1 MALPLSGLI
10 TLAMVAAEFGGS
22 PPYSLSQF
30 YRGGGRVTANNTN
43 VPASGPISLSN
54 FYGAIKVVPGS
65 AAYTSP
71 GTYTFIVPP
80 YTTLT
85 ADVRGAGGGGAG
97 SRYTGYWI
105 YYGGN
110 GSYSYFN
117 APTGNVLGNGGNGGS
132 GTNWSP
138 PVGGVQGA
146 HGTASGGDSN
156 ITGGGSPGG
165 QGSIITI
172 GGGSL
177 YGGPGGYG
185 GRAVRTW
192 ALGQLTPGT
201 AITVVVGTGGA
212 ASECEPVAIAQYNT
226 AGANGGVYV
235 SWS

>member
-1 MALPLSGLI
+1 MALPASGLI
-10 TLAMVAAEFGGS
+10 TLAMIAAEFGGAQ
-22 PPYSLSQF
+22 PYSLSQF

-43 VPASGPISLSN
+43 VPASGKISLSD
-54 FYGAIKVVPGS
+54 FYGAIKIVPGS
-65 AAYTSP
+65 VAYTSP

-80 YTTLT
+80 YTSLT

-97 SRYTGYWI
+97 NRYTGYWI

-110 GSYSYFN
+110 GSASSF
-117 APTGNVLGNGGNGGS
+117 GGSVVGNGGS
-132 GTNWSP
+132 GGSGSNWSP

-146 HGTASGGDSN
+146 HGTAGGGDSN
-156 ITGGGSPGG
+156 TTGGGSPGG
-165 QGSIITI
+165 QGSIITLA
-172 GGGSL
+172 GSL

-212 ASECEPVAIAQYNT
+212 ASECEPVGIVQYPT
-226 AGANGGVYV
+226 AGANGAVYV

>member
-1 MALPLSGLI
+1 MALPASGLI
-10 TLAMVAAEFGGS
+10 TLAMIAAEFGGAA
-22 PPYSLSQF
+22 PYSLSQY
-30 YRGGGRVTANNTN
+30 YRGGGRVTANNTL
-43 VPASGPISLSN
+43 VPTSGPISLAQ
-54 FYGAIKVVPGS
+54 FYGAQKVVPGS
-65 AAYTSP
+65 VSYTTP
-71 GTYTFIVPP
+71 GTYSFIVPT
-80 YTTLT
+80 YTSLT

-110 GSYSYFN
+110 GGASSF
-117 APTGNVLGNGGNGGS
+117 GGSVVGNGGS
-132 GTNWSP
+132 GGSGSNWSP

-146 HGTASGGDSN
+146 HGGASGGDSN

-185 GRAVRTW
+185 GRAVRTY
-192 ALGQLTPGT
+192 ALGQLTPGA
-201 AITVVVGTGGA
+201 AITIVVGTGGA

-226 AGANGGVYV
+226 AGANGAVHL

>member
-1 MALPLSGLI
+1 MALPAAGLI
-10 TLAMVAAEFGGS
+10 TLAMIAAEFGGS
-22 PPYSLSQF
+22 TPYAMSQF

-43 VPASGPISLSN
+43 VPASGAISLSN
-54 FYGAIKVVPGS
+54 FYGTTKVVPGS

-71 GTYTFIVPP
+71 GTYTFIVPA

-97 SRYTGYWI
+97 SRYTGYYI
-105 YYGGN
+105 YYGDNGN
-110 GSYSYFN
+110 YSYFN
-117 APTGNVLGNGGNGGS
+117 APTGNVVGYGGNGGS
-132 GTNWSP
+132 GSNWNP

-146 HGTASGGDSN
+146 HGAAVGGDSN

-165 QGSIITI
+165 QGSVITLA
-172 GGGSL
+172 GSL

-185 GRAVRTW
+185 GRAVKTW

-201 AITVVVGTGGA
+201 AITIVVGAGGA
-212 ASECEPVAIAQYNT
+212 ASPCEPVGITQYNT
-226 AGANGGVYV
+226 AGVAGAVYL